1 MVTQDEETTRYR
13 YRGHLT
19 NKKRYISTFTRL
31 MTTKRSKVVTQ
42 DEGITL
48 TKSRNTSI
56 TWFCDKQKKIT
67 SSLSQRLLTPN
78 LEGWWLRMRGTYIQ
92 NHVTLWSCDQ
102 VTNKKYFIS
111 FLRRKAQELRRVVIL
126 STQHVMW
133 HLDHAVTWQLSSRI
147 EYISSTSSWISLL
160 KTERFLLIMATLKK
174 CSLYTGSF

>member
-1 MVTQDEETTRYR
+1 MVTQDEETARYR

-56 TWFCDKQKKIT
+56 TWFCDKQTKIT

-78 LEGWWLRMRGTYIQ
+78 LEGW
-92 NHVTLWSCDQ
+92 
-102 VTNKKYFIS
+102 
-111 FLRRKAQELRRVVIL
+111 
-126 STQHVMW
+126 
-133 HLDHAVTWQLSSRI
+133 
-147 EYISSTSSWISLL
+147 
-160 KTERFLLIMATLKK
+160 
-174 CSLYTGSF
+174 